1 METRIII
8 KTNDGRY
15 IKSGTDCAT
24 EFTKSI
30 FSAKFFKNE
39 DAARHC
45 VAGSRRW
52 LEKYGKAFGG
62 NWPSSFNIVTVK
74 MEEVEY
80 LD

>member
-15 IKSGTDCAT
+15 IKSGTSCAT

-30 FSAKFFKNE
+30 FDAKFFRNE
-39 DAARHC
+39 NAARQC
-45 VAGSRRW
+45 VMGSRRW

-62 NWPSSFNIVTVK
+62 NWPSDFTIVRV
-74 MEEVEY
+74 EIHEVETI
-80 LD
+80 